1 MIQLFLAFL
10 LVLFI
15 VFMPRIIP
23 KTTTK
28 TIKDEEGKKV
38 PQEVESPMAKSIR
51 PLQIAAGLLAVFLI
65 FSTSYVIIDSNS
77 IGHLKRIYIGQSM
90 KSGQIIAFTGQ
101 KGPQAEILPPGFHF
115 RLLLNILY
123 DVEEAPVIEI
133 KEGNYGFIVAK
144 DGAPLKNEQ
153 YLADAWPKDQF
164 KQMLDAAFFLKNG
177 GQKGPQLTV
186 LPPGKY
192 RLNRYL
198 FDIKP
203 DKATDIPAGF
213 VGVIKSNVQESS
225 DWQLADVPHELAG
238 SLSVPL
244 VKKGSVGIWV
254 DPLQPGRYYL
264 NRVAYNVT
272 TVDTRVQTWNY
283 KGGYKRRYIDL
294 QVTQDGK
301 IEQKE
306 RSEEVAIPERAADS
320 AIFTRMEGWLVPQE
334 LRVQVQVEPKDT
346 PFLVAS
352 VGNVAAAEDK
362 VVTPSIRSVV
372 RNICAGEKVLSLID
386 ENRST
391 VEGKIEAAVIP
402 EGKKAGVT
410 IKDVRLVDSVVPPE
424 LLVARLREQLA
435 GQLEETF
442 KREKEA
448 QDQRIQTQKSR
459 ATADQQPELVAAEI
473 RVKIAEKDK
482 LAAKLE
488 GEGEKLKLM
497 EIAKGQQVQ
506 VEVLDQERVM
516 QLAVLEKVL
525 NAAVKNS
532 NIVKIPQTLVS
543 GTTGGFEGAAA
554 ILGASNI
561 VGSVPR
567 PMVPKEKDVQQ
578 KERP

>member
-1 MIQLFLAFL
+1 MVQLFLAFI
-10 LVLFI
+10 LVLIAVFI
-15 VFMPRIIP
+15 PRMIP

-28 TIKDEEGKKV
+28 TVKDEEGHKV
-38 PQEVESPMAKSIR
+38 KQEVEFPLAKSAR
-51 PLQIAAGLLAVFLI
+51 MFQIMAGVLALFLI

-77 IGHLKRIYIGQSM
+77 VGHLKRIYVGQSM
-90 KSGQIIAFTGQ
+90 ESGQIIAFSGQ

-115 RLLLNILY
+115 RLFLNVLY

-144 DGAPLKNEQ
+144 DGAPLKNDQ
-153 YLADAWPKDQF
+153 YLADAWPKNKF
-164 KQMLDAAFFLKNG
+164 KEMLDAAYFLKNG
-177 GQKGPQLTV
+177 GQKGPQLSV

-198 FDIKP
+198 FDVKP
-203 DKATDIPAGF
+203 ANGTDIPAGF
-213 VGVIKSNVQESS
+213 VGVIKSNVQESTE
-225 DWQLADVPHELAG
+225 WELAEVPHDLAG

-244 VKKGSVGIWV
+244 VKRGSVGIWV
-254 DPLQPGRYYL
+254 DPLPPGRYYL

-272 TVDTRVQTWNY
+272 QVDTRVQTWNY

-306 RSEEVAIPERAADS
+306 RSEEVAIPEHAADS

-334 LRVQVQVEPKDT
+334 LRVQVQVEPKDA

-352 VGNVAAAEDK
+352 VGNTAAAEDK

-386 ENRST
+386 ENRSA
-391 VEGKIEAAVIP
+391 VEGKIESAVIP

-497 EIAKGQQVQ
+497 EIARGQQVQ

-525 NAAVKNS
+525 NAAVENPD
-532 NIVKIPQTLVS
+532 IVKIPQTLVN

-561 VGSVPR
+561 ASGVPR
-567 PMVPKEKDVQQ
+567 PKQNSEGQSQSMF
-578 KERP
+578 RR